1 MVIYTLEMSKT
12 IFLRHESGATHA
24 FGGRRLAK
32 LLRELKA
39 NRGMPE
45 IMQLLEAGYT
55 ETLGG
60 ICLSGENLY
69 EDLTKEAGGNFDHV
83 KE

>member
-1 MVIYTLEMSKT
+1 MSKT

-32 LLRELKA
+32 LLSELKA
-39 NRGMPE
+39 NRGMHE
-45 IMQLLEAGYT
+45 IMKLIEAGYH

-60 ICLSGENLY
+60 TDLSAENLY
-69 EDLTKEAGGNFDHV
+69 EMLSAEAAGNFDHV

>member
-1 MVIYTLEMSKT
+1 MKNL
-12 IFLRHESGATHA
+12 FLRHESGATHS
-24 FGGRRLAK
+24 FGGKRLAK
-32 LLRELKA
+32 LLSELKA

-45 IMQLLEAGYT
+45 IMKLLEAGYS

-60 ICLSGENLY
+60 ICLSGESLY
-69 EDLTKEAGGNFDHV
+69 EDLSKEAGGNFDHV